1 MDLQGIIEEIYSECK
16 DFRYK
21 GRVADYIPA
30 LGEVSPDNY
39 GIAVSTIDG
48 EYYSVGDTDVKF
60 SIQSISKVYTLS
72 MVFPYLGEELWKS
85 VGREPSGNSFNSLVQ
100 LETERGIPR
109 NPFINAGAIV
119 VTDLLLSRYEQP
131 KKAII
136 DFIRQVA
143 DSEDI
148 YFDKNVATSELL
160 NSNRNMALGYFMK
173 SFGNVNNDVDTVID
187 VYCNQC
193 SVSMT
198 CKELS
203 KSFLYLANHG
213 INPFDG
219 KKIMTESQSKR
230 LNALMLTC
238 GFYDESGDFAYRVG
252 LPGKSGVG
260 GGIAAIIPGRLS
272 IAVWS
277 PGLDSYGNSLL
288 GIETLE
294 RFTTRMGISIF

>member
-16 DFRYK
+16 DFRDK

-173 SFGNVNNDVDTVID
+173 SFGNITNDVDTVID

-277 PGLDSYGNSLL
+277 PGLDSFGNSLL